1 MEILNGWNNTNGQN
15 PEKKVKSLNQIL
27 LISFFNKNKDIMFD
41 KLMAAQQK
49 AEEIKKRLDT
59 VSVFAEVEG
68 GAIKVTSTANKTIT
82 AIEINEDFFKGA
94 DKEELEELLLTA
106 INKVLVQAENVSA
119 TEMQS
124 ATQDMLGGLGGMFG
138 N

>member
-1 MEILNGWNNTNGQN
+1 
-15 PEKKVKSLNQIL
+15 
-27 LISFFNKNKDIMFD
+27 MFD

-68 GAIKVTSTANKTIT
+68 GAIKVTATANKAIT
-82 AIEINEDFFKGA
+82 AIEINEEFFKDA
-94 DKEELEELLLTA
+94 DKEEVEELLLTA
-106 INKVLVQAENVSA
+106 INKVLQQAESVSA
-119 TEMQS
+119 QEMQA

>member
-1 MEILNGWNNTNGQN
+1 MLQ
-15 PEKKVKSLNQIL
+15 Q
-27 LISFFNKNKDIMFD
+27 
-41 KLMAAQQK
+41 LMAAQQK

-59 VSVFAEVEG
+59 VSVYGEVEG
-68 GAIKVTSTANKTIT
+68 GAIKITATANKAIT
-82 AIEINEDFFKGA
+82 AVEIDEEFLKSA

-106 INKVLVQAENVSA
+106 INKALVRAEEVSA

-138 N
+138 A